1 MRKDYTKV
9 SLTMYEKKYLEC
21 IIINTKNM
29 YLRKNRELID
39 NPAISLNEDVIF
51 SEENSFEKVEIEEQ
65 NNVKKEEFE
74 KTFTN
79 PDLYNVIKALPIEE
93 RDVLFYL
100 FQEKS
105 NISKIA
111 EKENKNRRTI
121 RKYRDNAFNKIKD
134 YMENG
139 GIDSGKRNI

>member
-1 MRKDYTKV
+1 MSKKK
-9 SLTMYEKKYLEC
+9 SLK
-21 IIINTKNM
+21 
-29 YLRKNRELID
+29 
-39 NPAISLNEDVIF
+39 
-51 SEENSFEKVEIEEQ
+51 
-65 NNVKKEEFE
+65 

>member
-51 SEENSFEKVEIEEQ
+51 SEEKSFEKVEIEEQ

>member
-9 SLTMYEKKYLEC
+9 ELTMYEKKYLEC
-21 IIINTKNM
+21 IVINTRNM
-29 YLRKNRELID
+29 YLRKNKELID
-39 NPAISLNEDVIF
+39 NPTVLLNENIIM
-51 SEENSFEKVEIEEQ
+51 SEEDSFEKIEIEEKK
-65 NNVKKEEFE
+65 NIKKEEFE
-74 KTFTN
+74 KTFSN
-79 PDLYNVIKALPIEE
+79 PILYKVIKALPTEE

-121 RKYRDNAFNKIKD
+121 RKYRDNAFQKIKD
-134 YMENG
+134 VMEKGEFEN
-139 GIDSGKRNI
+139 GKRNI

>member
-21 IIINTKNM
+21 IVVNTKNM

-39 NPAISLNEDVIF
+39 NPTISLNEKVIF
-51 SEENSFEKVEIEEQ
+51 LEEDSFEKIEIEEQ
-65 NNVKKEEFE
+65 NNVKKEDFE
-74 KTFTN
+74 KSFTN
-79 PDLYNVIKALPIEE
+79 PDLYDVVKALSNEE
-93 RDVLFYL
+93 KDVLFYL

-121 RKYRDNAFNKIKD
+121 RKHRDNAFNKIKD

-139 GIDSGKRNI
+139 GFDNGKRNI

>member
-74 KTFTN
+74 KN
-79 PDLYNVIKALPIEE
+79 
-93 RDVLFYL
+93 FYKPR
-100 FQEKS
+100 F
-105 NISKIA
+105 I
-111 EKENKNRRTI
+111 
-121 RKYRDNAFNKIKD
+121 
-134 YMENG
+134 
-139 GIDSGKRNI
+139 

>member
-51 SEENSFEKVEIEEQ
+51 SEENSFEEVEIEEQ

-93 RDVLFYL
+93 RDVLF
-100 FQEKS
+100 
-105 NISKIA
+105 
-111 EKENKNRRTI
+111 
-121 RKYRDNAFNKIKD
+121 
-134 YMENG
+134 
-139 GIDSGKRNI
+139 